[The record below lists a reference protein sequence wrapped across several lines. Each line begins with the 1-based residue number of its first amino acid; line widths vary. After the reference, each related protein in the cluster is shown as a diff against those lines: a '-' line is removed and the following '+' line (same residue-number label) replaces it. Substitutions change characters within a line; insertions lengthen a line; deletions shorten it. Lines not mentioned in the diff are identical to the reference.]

1 MRKRL
6 LAILLTGILLGL
18 SACGSKTTEESKEA
32 GKVATEESQEAPDS
46 TQKAP
51 EATEEPSIG
60 TEESGE
66 ETAST
71 EEEAGQEE
79 QSEVTE
85 SDATVEQEPMEE
97 IEPSESTREPSN
109 APLSVKIISE
119 DNRDYVK
126 IHTPT
131 CTYDTVFLLG
141 DDYPAL
147 AKELERFNQEQAA
160 DALKQ
165 IEWMDKSEGY
175 EYSNELLFTRADKR
189 AFSILMETVVYH
201 DEKEES
207 GYFDGVNWNTQS
219 GEKLVLA
226 DVIKAGTDLEALL
239 IEELQKNP
247 VFSGYDTQT
256 IAERIQEV
264 LKTTDTAQVK
274 NVAWTLGYKG
284 IDFYVWGEDI
294 GVPSNLPKQFSVLY
308 EEHQDIFEEYYFQDV
323 QERTFEEPEGDYVLF
338 LTDFKEPKSLFVVDL
353 YGDGKEDYI
362 TFTMHRYEKFAM
374 AVNDNPYTVLNMQLY
389 LFDSAY
395 LVKKDGKYY
404 LYLQLR
410 FDVADIMNIEV
421 LELTDNTLKYVGS
434 HNGGL
439 SDFADPD
446 CFEIYH
452 YEWLYNSCWVSGEF
466 HVGSDG
472 MPVLNDY
479 YTIGESE
486 RYDYA
491 SLLEITAELVDGQG
505 NLLGETYTFPVGT
518 EFWFIR
524 TDCETYVD
532 ARTGDGRYCRLY
544 IDWPLDEDG
553 NKNEYWPLV
562 NGVPAEYCFGEL
574 FFAG

>member
-6 LAILLTGILLGL
+6 LALLLAGVLLGL
-18 SACGSKTTEESKEA
+18 SACGNADTDESKETGNVATEESKEA
-32 GKVATEESQEAPDS
+32 TISTQEMIGVSQE
-46 TQKAP
+46 
-51 EATEEPSIG
+51 SIVG

-71 EEEAGQEE
+71 EE
-79 QSEVTE
+79 
-85 SDATVEQEPMEE
+85 
-97 IEPSESTREPSN
+97 IEPSEITMESSN
-109 APLSVKIISE
+109 APLSVRIISE

-160 DALKQ
+160 DALGQ
-165 IEWMDKSEGY
+165 CEWMDKSEGY
-175 EYSNELLFTRADKR
+175 EYNNEVLFTRADKR
-189 AFSILMETVVYH
+189 AFSVLMEKVFYR

-207 GYFDGVNWNTQS
+207 GYFDGVNWDTQS

-226 DVIKAGTDLEALL
+226 DVIKAGTDLAPLL

-247 VFSGYDTQT
+247 AFSGYDIQT
-256 IAERIQEV
+256 IAERIQKV
-264 LKTTDTAQVK
+264 LEAIDTIEVK

-284 IDFYVWGEDI
+284 IIFYVWGEDI
-294 GVPSNLPKQFSVLY
+294 GVPSNFPLQFSVLY
-308 EEHQDIFEEYYFQDV
+308 EEHPDIFEEYFFQDV
-323 QERTFEEPEGDYVLF
+323 QELTFEEPEGDYVLF

-362 TFTMHRYEKFAM
+362 TFTMHRHEKFAM
-374 AVNDNPYTVLNMQLY
+374 AVNDNPYTVLNMRLY

-395 LVKKDGKYY
+395 LVKKNGKYY

-421 LELTDNTLKYVGS
+421 LELTGNTLKYVGS

-439 SDFADPD
+439 SEFTDPD

-472 MPVLNDY
+472 MPVLNDC
-479 YTIGESE
+479 YTLRESG
-486 RYDYA
+486 RKGRSDYV
-491 SLLEITAELVDGQG
+491 SLLEITAELVDEQG
-505 NLLGETYTFPVGT
+505 NLLGQTYTFPVGT
-518 EFWFIR
+518 EFWFVR

-532 ARTGDGRYCRLY
+532 AETGDGQCCRLY
-544 IDWPLDEDG
+544 ISWPLDEDG
-553 NKNEYWPLV
+553 NKNEYWPMV

-574 FFAG
+574 FLV